1 MYPPATTTSEDQAA
15 VIGDRV
21 VALAVD
27 SYTSDK
33 MYAYH
38 KTRAYLGALSLVMS
52 VRIEQLGSYWQISMK
67 FDIWTICENM
77 SAKY

>member
-1 MYPPATTTSEDQAA
+1 METTWSSETYGEFTTFFFMYPPATTTSEDQAA

-52 VRIEQLGSYWQISMK
+52 VRIEQLGSY
-67 FDIWTICENM
+67 
-77 SAKY
+77 